1 MHPLNMRVEQAFG
14 AWRDRRQL
22 LQDTS
27 KALEAALDDFAH
39 GQGQE
44 PVELKARLESL
55 RVECDELFAQVLGA
69 VKAAQ
74 AAGVR

>member
-1 MHPLNMRVEQAFG
+1 MDPLNLRVEQAFG
-14 AWRDRRQL
+14 AWRERRQL

-39 GQGQE
+39 GKGAE
-44 PVELKARLESL
+44 PEALKARLEVL
-55 RVECDELFAQVLGA
+55 RIECDELFGQVLEA

-74 AAGVR
+74 EGGVR